1 MVVYEVSDLDQA
13 KAWHQGIFGVDP
25 YFDEP
30 FYAGFNIEGYE
41 LGLDPATS
49 STPPGPG
56 GAVAYWC
63 VEDIELGVGRFT
75 ATGVEVRAPVQDVDG
90 GVKVVK
96 LADPDGNLLGLI
108 ENPAFKL
115 PA

>member
-1 MVVYEVSDLDQA
+1 VVYKVSDLDQA
-13 KAWHQGIFGVDP
+13 KAGYQGVFGVEP

-30 FYAGFNIEGYE
+30 FYVGFNIEGYE

-56 GAVAYWC
+56 GAVTYWR

-75 ATGVEVRAPVQDVDG
+75 ETGAEVQAPVQDVDG
-90 GVKVVK
+90 GVKVVT

>member
-1 MVVYEVSDLDQA
+1 LAPRSFRRRA
-13 KAWHQGIFGVDP
+13 

-30 FYAGFNIEGYE
+30 FCVGFNIEGCE
-41 LGLDPATS
+41 LGLDLATS

-63 VEDIELGVGRFT
+63 VEDIELGVGRFME
-75 ATGVEVRAPVQDVDG
+75 TGPEVRASVQDVDG
-90 GVKVVK
+90 GVKVVT

>member
-1 MVVYEVSDLDQA
+1 M
-13 KAWHQGIFGVDP
+13 FGVAP
-25 YFDEP
+25 YFDG
-30 FYAGFNIEGYE
+30 FIYAGFNIERYE
-41 LGLDPATS
+41 LGLDPAAS

-56 GAVAYWC
+56 GAVARWR

-75 ATGVEVRAPVQDVDG
+75 KTGAEVRAPVQDVDG

>member
-1 MVVYEVSDLDQA
+1 M
-13 KAWHQGIFGVDP
+13 
-25 YFDEP
+25 
-30 FYAGFNIEGYE
+30 
-41 LGLDPATS
+41 
-49 STPPGPG
+49 
-56 GAVAYWC
+56 
-63 VEDIELGVGRFT
+63 GRFT
-75 ATGVEVRAPVQDVDG
+75 ATGAEVRAPVQDVDG

>member
-1 MVVYEVSDLDQA
+1 M
-13 KAWHQGIFGVDP
+13 
-25 YFDEP
+25 
-30 FYAGFNIEGYE
+30 
-41 LGLDPATS
+41 
-49 STPPGPG
+49 
-56 GAVAYWC
+56 
-63 VEDIELGVGRFT
+63 GRFT

>member
-1 MVVYEVSDLDQA
+1 M
-13 KAWHQGIFGVDP
+13 
-25 YFDEP
+25 
-30 FYAGFNIEGYE
+30 
-41 LGLDPATS
+41 GLDPATS

-56 GAVAYWC
+56 GAVAYWR
-63 VEDIELGVGRFT
+63 VEGIELGVGRFT
-75 ATGVEVRAPVQDVDG
+75 AIGAEVRAPGQDVDG

>member
-1 MVVYEVSDLDQA
+1 M
-13 KAWHQGIFGVDP
+13 
-25 YFDEP
+25 
-30 FYAGFNIEGYE
+30 
-41 LGLDPATS
+41 GLDLATS

-63 VEDIELGVGRFT
+63 VEDIELGVGRFME
-75 ATGVEVRAPVQDVDG
+75 TGPEVRASVQDVDG
-90 GVKVVK
+90 GVKVVT

-108 ENPAFKL
+108 ENPASKL